1 MGRGCERLPEGLR
14 KIEQG
19 RIEISSK
26 HWQVRVQKVL
36 NPDAYFTGANVIT
49 RITGYSLSK
58 SRTLMNNL
66 PQTIPTPLYKH
77 QAQYLVRELQ
87 KSLIQ
92 AEVFS

>member
-1 MGRGCERLPEGLR
+1 M
-14 KIEQG
+14 
-19 RIEISSK
+19 
-26 HWQVRVQKVL
+26 RVQKVL

-77 QAQYLVRELQ
+77 SSTVFSQR
-87 KSLIQ
+87 IT
-92 AEVFS
+92 EVFNPSRGIFLILIGSMLRWSWLTINQMLP